1 MQGNMQKNAQTLAY
15 SVFFSYLCRNF
26 FAHCRRVD
34 FSGKEIAPVR
44 KPCKKCLF
52 VTILLPKRNLHG
64 AIKLIY
70 NNLIK
75 ISYLCG

>member
-34 FSGKEIAPVR
+34 FSGKEIAPRAKTLQKV
-44 KPCKKCLF
+44 PFCYYF
-52 VTILLPKRNLHG
+52 VTEEEFARG
-64 AIKLIY
+64 Y
-70 NNLIK
+70 
-75 ISYLCG
+75 